1 MLPPEIQRVVL
12 LIGMAATAYL
22 LILAWND
29 DMEAAK
35 VPTVYSDAPLMAQEE
50 PFTAPAPIEV
60 DEFAPSGADIPA
72 AIPADSVVSSTPIEL
87 TNRLV
92 KVETPALLVWI
103 DLKGGDIVR
112 VQLPTYPVTLEEPDT
127 PFLLMDQSAART
139 YIAQSALIGPD
150 GIDRSGERPLYS
162 APNASVVLNDGGDVT
177 LRTTVDGAKVTKTFV
192 FEADSHLIDV
202 RYDVTNVDQQPKTM
216 RMLSQI
222 KRDRL
227 PPSTDETVPLAP
239 SPYLGGAVTTE
250 ENNYEKIDFDDIVV

>member
-60 DEFAPSGADIPA
+60 DEFAPGGADIPPA
-72 AIPADSVVSSTPIEL
+72 TPADSIVSSTPVEL
-87 TNRLV
+87 SNRLV

-127 PFLLMDQSAART
+127 PFLLMDQSATRT
-139 YIAQSALIGPD
+139 YIAQSALIGAD

-162 APNASVVLNDGGDVT
+162 APNASVLLNDGGEVT
-177 LRTTVDGAKVTKTFV
+177 LRTTVDGAKVIKTFV

-227 PPSTDETVPLAP
+227 PPSTDETVPVAP
-239 SPYLGGAVTTE
+239 APC
-250 ENNYEKIDFDDIVV
+250 